1 MLLIRA
7 CVCRVVCHTVHGS
20 GGDDQFHQYDL
31 HPELHRGTGRIA
43 PPPSQLASIP
53 VTFLYNIH
61 VRADGLLLWLLS
73 GCRRPEWRRVSLPE
87 VFRISL
93 FLRLNFET
101 FQDGRCSGGG
111 PPLHG
116 ERNGELPQ
124 RGGQGVPV
132 PAAVPTHL
140 LRSCAAD
147 GDVHFRPLRDG
158 DSTSGRPQ
166 PGWIQW

>member
-1 MLLIRA
+1 MLLIHA
-7 CVCRVVCHTVHGS
+7 CVCCVAPFVVQVAMINSTNMTFIQNFTGEQVG
-20 GGDDQFHQYDL
+20 L
-31 HPELHRGTGRIA
+31 ATHPSQH
-43 PPPSQLASIP
+43 PSQLHFCI
-53 VTFLYNIH
+53 ICH

-93 FLRLNFET
+93 SLRLNFKT

-116 ERNGELPQ
+116 ERNGELSQ

-140 LRSCAAD
+140 LRSCSAD
-147 GDVHFRPLRDG
+147 GDVHLRPLRDG
-158 DSTSGRPQ
+158 DSSSGRPQ